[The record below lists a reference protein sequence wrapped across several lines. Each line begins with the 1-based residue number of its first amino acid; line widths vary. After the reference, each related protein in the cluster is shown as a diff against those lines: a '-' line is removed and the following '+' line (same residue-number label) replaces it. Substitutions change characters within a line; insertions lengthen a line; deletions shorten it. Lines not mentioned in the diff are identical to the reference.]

1 MYEDHICAAAKTMAA
16 TMKNAAIP
24 MYGSRLR
31 LPDRKAI
38 IALLKEMRQLL
49 FPA

>member
-1 MYEDHICAAAKTMAA
+1 MYEDHICTAAKTMAA
-16 TMKNAAIP
+16 TMKNTSIP

-38 IALLKEMRQLL
+38 IALKKEIRQLL
-49 FPA
+49 VHA